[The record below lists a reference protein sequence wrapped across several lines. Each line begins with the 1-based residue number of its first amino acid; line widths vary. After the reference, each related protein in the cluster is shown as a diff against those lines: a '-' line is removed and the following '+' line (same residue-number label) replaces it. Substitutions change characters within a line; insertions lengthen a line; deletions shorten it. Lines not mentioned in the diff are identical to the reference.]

1 MLFKYYPDKD
11 NVDDINYAQDVV
23 NLLAG
28 ETNINN
34 LSVGCNKTLSKFIDS
49 TPPSQYW
56 TKEIGD
62 FIYRG
67 DHWCEVCTTSSS
79 EYLQLSIMQDATG
92 GIVTNRASS
101 SSSMS
106 GSYADH
112 LFYKTR
118 PTHIYLTDMHTAV
131 LDYKFYKGSL
141 VSTLE
146 TSRFT
151 MPPIVSFALYAN
163 KMYLLDSLNIFSSS
177 EEDLSATYGTTQY
190 SIWPTPDNTASFSLV
205 HDRTGDKGHG
215 YFWETSP
222 LYTCFYNTGS
232 EGKWIPRTKILG
244 IKRYKRYLDTYQ
256 FDTVTKE
263 LYIKLGEF
271 NCVI

>member
-56 TKEIGD
+56 TKEVGD
-62 FIYRG
+62 YIYRG
-67 DHWCEVCTTSSS
+67 DHWCEVCTTSNS

-92 GIVTNRASS
+92 GSVTNRASQS
-101 SSSMS
+101 NSLSN
-106 GSYADH
+106 SYSDT
-112 LFYKTR
+112 LYYKTR

-131 LDYKFYKGSL
+131 LDYKFYEGSL

-151 MPPIVSFALYAN
+151 MPPIVSFSLIKN
-163 KMYLLDSLNIFSSS
+163 KMYLLDYLNMTSST
-177 EEDLSATYGTTQY
+177 EQDLYALSGTTKY
-190 SIWPTPDNTASFSLV
+190 CIWPSPDQVTNFSLL

-215 YFWETSP
+215 YFWETGP
-222 LYTCFYNTGS
+222 LYTCFQNTTSFGY
-232 EGKWIPRTKILG
+232 WVPRTKILG
-244 IKRYKRYLDTYQ
+244 IKRYRRYRETYQ